1 MVRYSLV
8 VRLLHSLH
16 LAAYPGATPSTPH
29 RTGCSLVLSQRSQ
42 RELRPL
48 RTSSVASPHVLSP
61 DLRRLLSPGR
71 RLPRPGLTCLA
82 EAAGPSPCG
91 CPRLPTGQ
99 RRCGGD
105 GVPSAVLT
113 PEIVVV

>member
-29 RTGCSLVLSQRSQ
+29 RTGCSLVLFQTSQ

-48 RTSSVASPHVLSP
+48 RTSSGLSAAVDTRSATGP
-61 DLRRLLSPGR
+61 PPPGRHLNLGPTKRLSLATGRRRSVPILARRLEHGAGAPPR
-71 RLPRPGLTCLA
+71 RSHHA
-82 EAAGPSPCG
+82 EPSP
-91 CPRLPTGQ
+91 P
-99 RRCGGD
+99 
-105 GVPSAVLT
+105 V
-113 PEIVVV
+113 

>member
-29 RTGCSLVLSQRSQ
+29 RTGCSLVLFQRSQ

-48 RTSSVASPHVLSP
+48 RTSSGLSAAVDTRTATGRP
-61 DLRRLLSPGR
+61 SHGR
-71 RLPRPGLTCLA
+71 RVNPGGGRLGPATGRRHRVAMGRRVRLA
-82 EAAGPSPCG
+82 SGT
-91 CPRLPTGQ
+91 L
-99 RRCGGD
+99 
-105 GVPSAVLT
+105 
-113 PEIVVV
+113 

>member
-48 RTSSVASPHVLSP
+48 RTSSVASPNVLSP
-61 DLRRLLSPGR
+61 DLRRLRSPCATPRQADGVPIRMYSVSLARLR
-71 RLPRPGLTCLA
+71 RLPGA
-82 EAAGPSPCG
+82 S
-91 CPRLPTGQ
+91 
-99 RRCGGD
+99 
-105 GVPSAVLT
+105 
-113 PEIVVV
+113 

>member
-48 RTSSVASPHVLSP
+48 RTSSVASPNVPSP
-61 DLRRLLSPGR
+61 DLRGLLSPSPT
-71 RLPRPGLTCLA
+71 PRPADSAPLA
-82 EAAGPSPCG
+82 RLRRFSQPEVDTPPWGGPPVALRVSTAAG
-91 CPRLPTGQ
+91 R
-99 RRCGGD
+99 
-105 GVPSAVLT
+105 
-113 PEIVVV
+113 

>member
-61 DLRRLLSPGR
+61 DLRRLLSPGAT
-71 RLPRPGLTCLA
+71 PRQADSVPNRMC
-82 EAAGPSPCG
+82 
-91 CPRLPTGQ
+91 
-99 RRCGGD
+99 
-105 GVPSAVLT
+105 GVPLARLRDASPARGDT
-113 PEIVVV
+113 PPL